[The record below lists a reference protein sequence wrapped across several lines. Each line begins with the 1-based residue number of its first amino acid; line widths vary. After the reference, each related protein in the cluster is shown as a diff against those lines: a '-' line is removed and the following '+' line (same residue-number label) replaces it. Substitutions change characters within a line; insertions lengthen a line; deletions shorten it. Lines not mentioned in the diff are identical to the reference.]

1 MNIPGKIISKEISI
15 DLGTIRRNINKHK
28 NKLPFIGFIFNFTP
42 RREDN
47 SLETF
52 SLWQGVYKRSLL
64 FRHPWDISEKNRGS
78 PEGGGG

>member
-15 DLGTIRRNINKHK
+15 DPGTIRRNINKHK

-52 SLWQGVYKRSLL
+52 SL
-64 FRHPWDISEKNRGS
+64 
-78 PEGGGG
+78 